1 MKKKKLGYAKYG
13 YIFSIPF
20 VIAFLLF
27 SLYPIVYT
35 ALIGFTDLK
44 GLGMTSFHFLTDD
57 PFRNFKTVLT
67 NPSFIKALKNTVII
81 WLFNFVPQILLAL
94 LLTAW
99 FTDKRSTVK
108 GQGLFKVLFY
118 MPNIITA
125 ATIAILFNSLFGYPM
140 GPVNDILMKL
150 GFTDSPI
157 NLLINKT
164 VAKGVVI
171 FIQTWM
177 WYGYTM
183 VILISGVLGISPE
196 IFEAAEVDGA
206 NRVQT
211 FFYVTL
217 PNIKTIL
224 LFTLV
229 TSLIGGLNMFDIP
242 KLFLLGGPDNATLTT
257 SVFIYNQAFSGS
269 YMYNRAAA
277 ASMIMF
283 AIIAILSAIMF
294 QILKDRDE
302 EKLRRQIR
310 QQQKSYKIKQKEL
323 KKAQALS
330 RESQETFQAAT
341 VEEEKGEEDV

>member
-150 GFTDSPI
+150 GFTNSPI

-294 QILKDRDE
+294 QILKDKDE